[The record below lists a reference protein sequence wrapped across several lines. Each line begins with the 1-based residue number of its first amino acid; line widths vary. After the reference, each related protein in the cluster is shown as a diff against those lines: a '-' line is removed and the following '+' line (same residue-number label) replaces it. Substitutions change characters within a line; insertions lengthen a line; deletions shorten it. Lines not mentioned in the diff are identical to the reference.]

1 MKNIVFY
8 TFLCCFFISCSNS
21 SKQVDKTEE
30 STTVE
35 QVETIDD
42 TKATYDRNVANFKTM
57 LNAWTNQDVEA
68 ALNLMADDFME
79 TGTGYGEQDRNKEE
93 WKTQN
98 EGMMTIM
105 KPTLK
110 QAIYLPGIDT
120 VSLEMD
126 GSVRYYGTWNFAVG
140 EKDVDLLVY
149 GTADFNDEGLVT
161 SLAHYADF
169 WSGYDANF
177 TRRNDA
183 TNDGWC
189 TRIKTLKIKFRGA

>member
-1 MKNIVFY
+1 MKNIIYYVII
-8 TFLCCFFISCSNS
+8 CCFLISCSNS
-21 SKQVDKTEE
+21 SKQVDKSEE
-30 STTVE
+30 NVSVE
-35 QVETIDD
+35 KAETSSDI
-42 TKATYDRNVANFKTM
+42 KAIYDRNLANFKAM
-57 LNAWTNQDVEA
+57 LDAWTNQDVEA
-68 ALNLMADDFME
+68 ALKLMSNDFME

-98 EGMMTIM
+98 EGMMNIM

-120 VSLEMD
+120 ISLEMD

-140 EKDVDLLVY
+140 EKDADLKVY

-169 WSGYDANF
+169 SMTMMQILPEEMMQQMMG
-177 TRRNDA
+177 
-183 TNDGWC
+183 GVEE
-189 TRIKTLKIKFRGA
+189 

>member
-1 MKNIVFY
+1 MKNIIYY
-8 TFLCCFFISCSNS
+8 TIISCFLISCSNNA
-21 SKQVDKTEE
+21 KQVDNTEE
-30 STTVE
+30 STIVE
-35 QVETIDD
+35 QAETSSD
-42 TKATYDRNVANFKTM
+42 TKATYDRNLANFKSM
-57 LNAWTNQDVEA
+57 MDAWNNQDIGA

-93 WKTQN
+93 WKAQN
-98 EGMMTIM
+98 EGMMTVM

-140 EKDVDLLVY
+140 EKNADLKVY
-149 GTADFNDEGLVT
+149 GTADFNEEGLIT

-169 WSGYDANF
+169 SMAMMQIMPEEMMQQMMG
-177 TRRNDA
+177 
-183 TNDGWC
+183 
-189 TRIKTLKIKFRGA
+189 GAQE

>member
-1 MKNIVFY
+1 LPDIIKHKNMKKLIYY
-8 TFLCCFFISCSNS
+8 TLFSCILISCNNS
-21 SKQVDKTEE
+21 SKQVDNNEE
-30 STTVE
+30 SAAVE
-35 QVETIDD
+35 QAETSSD
-42 TKATYDRNVANFKTM
+42 TKTNYDRNLANFKAM
-57 LNAWTNQDVEA
+57 LDAWNNQDVEA

-79 TGTGYGEQDRNKEE
+79 TGTGYGEPDRNKEE
-93 WKTQN
+93 WKAGN

-140 EKDVDLLVY
+140 EKDADLKVY
-149 GTADFNDEGLVT
+149 GTADFNDEGLIT

-169 WSGYDANF
+169 SMTMMQIFPEEMMQQMMG
-177 TRRNDA
+177 
-183 TNDGWC
+183 
-189 TRIKTLKIKFRGA
+189 GAQE

>member
-1 MKNIVFY
+1 MKNIIFY

-169 WSGYDANF
+169 GVAMMQILPEEVMQQMM
-177 TRRNDA
+177 
-183 TNDGWC
+183 G
-189 TRIKTLKIKFRGA
+189 GAQE

>member
-1 MKNIVFY
+1 MKNIIYY
-8 TFLCCFFISCSNS
+8 TILCCFFISCSNS

-30 STTVE
+30 ITAVE
-35 QVETIDD
+35 QVETSAD
-42 TKATYDRNVANFKTM
+42 TKATYNRNVANFKMM

-79 TGTGYGEQDRNKEE
+79 TGTGYGEQDRNKDE

-126 GSVRYYGTWNFAVG
+126 GYVRYYGTWNFAVG

-169 WSGYDANF
+169 GVAMMQILPEEMMQQMM
-177 TRRNDA
+177 
-183 TNDGWC
+183 G
-189 TRIKTLKIKFRGA
+189 GGEE

>member
-1 MKNIVFY
+1 MKNIIFY

-21 SKQVDKTEE
+21 SKQVDKADE
-30 STTVE
+30 STAVE

-140 EKDVDLLVY
+140 EKNADLKVY
-149 GTADFNDEGLVT
+149 GTADFNDEGLIT

-169 WSGYDANF
+169 SMTMMQILPEEMMQQMMG
-177 TRRNDA
+177 
-183 TNDGWC
+183 
-189 TRIKTLKIKFRGA
+189 GAQE

>member
-1 MKNIVFY
+1 MKNIIYF
-8 TFLCCFFISCSNS
+8 TIFSCILISCNNS
-21 SKQVDKTEE
+21 SKQVEKTEE
-30 STTVE
+30 SAAVE
-35 QVETIDD
+35 QSETSADK
-42 TKATYDRNVANFKTM
+42 KATYNRNLANFKAM
-57 LNAWTNQDVEA
+57 FDAWSNQDVEA

-79 TGTGYGEQDRNKEE
+79 TGTGYGEPDRNKEE
-93 WKTQN
+93 WKTQT

-140 EKDVDLLVY
+140 DKNEDIKVY
-149 GTADFNDEGLVT
+149 GTADFNDEGLIT

-169 WSGYDANF
+169 SMTMMQILPEEMMQQMMG
-177 TRRNDA
+177 
-183 TNDGWC
+183 GEQE
-189 TRIKTLKIKFRGA
+189 

>member
-1 MKNIVFY
+1 MKNIIYY
-8 TFLCCFFISCSNS
+8 TIISCFLISCSNN
-21 SKQVDKTEE
+21 SKQVDNTEE
-30 STTVE
+30 STIVE
-35 QVETIDD
+35 QAETSSD
-42 TKATYDRNVANFKTM
+42 TKATYDRNLANFKSM
-57 LNAWTNQDVEA
+57 MDAWNNQDIGA

-93 WKTQN
+93 WKAQN
-98 EGMMTIM
+98 EGMMTVM

-140 EKDVDLLVY
+140 EKNADLKVY
-149 GTADFNDEGLVT
+149 GTADFNEEGLIT

-169 WSGYDANF
+169 SMAMMQIMPEEMMQQMMG
-177 TRRNDA
+177 
-183 TNDGWC
+183 
-189 TRIKTLKIKFRGA
+189 GAQE